1 MKTRKTLAFA
11 TAALTAFMPLS
22 YAGTA
27 LNNIPAVS
35 AEEQAAAVNLP
46 EWVPSNFKEAL
57 DFRNRYG
64 ATHIEEGFLCVLFT
78 ERNSHSEEDE
88 DQYSVI
94 EGTMVEDGSGMKE
107 EHGLVTM
114 ELYHHTFTSDELD
127 LPSGPQFEV
136 VVYKAK
142 KAGEF
147 NVRLFDKALE
157 NTDCIMPSYSFSASD
172 KLEITETDLHAWVP
186 DCSTEFENYKHKYG
200 EVGTYEGKYLTFC
213 MESNAGTPYN
223 WTDFGHNTEGG
234 ILGNYGSFDCSPVN
248 AMPLEGGKI
257 NTINVYFPE
266 KDGPATVSWK
276 LAKTFGDEEV
286 AETLSANCIITDDAS
301 AILLGNNVRIKFVDS
316 ETGDLLNF
324 PNEKEPVMFFPTIGY
339 KTEDGSYIYADLA
352 LGVDSN
358 PYIWKTTHHKADLFD
373 LDQIQQSSIPEG
385 YTLTGNYR
393 EIKEYDNGALDYTF
407 KVSKFVAGDI
417 TGDGKTSILDAVTLQ
432 NWLIGSEGTTLN
444 NAGAADINGDGKIN
458 VLDLCCIKQILL
470 NSNQSSDQKPADPTP
485 DENTDHFNAE
495 YIRTYINTS
504 DTDIT
509 FPGHVIIKSQKE
521 FEAFLNKYGSSGI
534 SDETKKMFADAKAKY
549 TDEWFS
555 DNSLFIALLQE
566 GSGSIKHVVTN
577 VTNDEVTIERWSP
590 MVQTADMA
598 WWCILVEGDKS
609 LTFSENT
616 KLVMKTI
623 EGPMSDN

>member
-1 MKTRKTLAFA
+1 MKTGKTLAFA
-11 TAALTAFMPLS
+11 AAVLTAFIPLS
-22 YAGTA
+22 SAGITA
-27 LNNIPAVS
+27 YDVPAVF
-35 AEEQAAAVNLP
+35 AEEKADAVKLP
-46 EWVPSNFKEAL
+46 KWVPTDFKSAL
-57 DFRNRYG
+57 EFRNRYG
-64 ATHIEEGFLCVLFT
+64 ATHIEDGYLCVLFT
-78 ERNSHSEEDE
+78 E
-88 DQYSVI
+88 QI
-94 EGTMVEDGSGMKE
+94 TEDGEERYSIAESSLVEERVKGTE
-107 EHGLVTM
+107 EHGAVTT
-114 ELYHHTFTSDELD
+114 ELYHHTFKSADTDM
-127 LPSGPQFEV
+127 PAHIQFETA
-136 VVYKAK
+136 VYKGT

-147 NVRLFDKALE
+147 CVRFCDKTLE
-157 NTDCIMPSYSFSASD
+157 LTDCVQPNYLFNASD

-186 DCSTEFENYKHKYG
+186 DCMTEFENYKEKNGDVAVYDG
-200 EVGTYEGKYLTFC
+200 RYLTFC
-213 MESNAGTPYN
+213 MESNAGTPYG

-234 ILGNYGSFDCSPVN
+234 ILGNYGSFDCSPVS
-248 AMPLEGGKI
+248 AVPLEGGRI

-266 KDGPATVSWK
+266 VDGPATVSWK
-276 LAKTFGDEEV
+276 LAKTFGNEEV
-286 AETLSANCIITDDAS
+286 IKTLSADCIITDGGR
-301 AILLGNNVRIKFVDS
+301 AILTGNNVRIKFADS

-509 FPGHVIIKSQKE
+509 FPGHMIIKSQKE

-534 SDETKKMFADAKAKY
+534 SDKTKKLFADAKAKY

-555 DNSLFIALLQE
+555 DNSLFIALLEE

-616 KLVMKTI
+616 KLVMKTV